1 MLEDDEPGELP
12 LMRNLQAL
20 KQPKE
25 SPALKA
31 RSRKSPAVESTPSI
45 IHEPNFASLDSFD
58 HDWDAVQEHN
68 LKLQNGEGG
77 VRRDGAARKSDA
89 HRKHAHSRTGP
100 SRRSAPHINTWDARV
115 QSPYEND
122 LDSRM
127 SWDLGA
133 EVPAITDTSA
143 SEWHI
148 RRNSRAHDG
157 IFDETHRGSHS
168 ISQDRTTEWVSS
180 SAIEDFGSNYHAGF
194 FGQHQDED
202 GRLKALQKTSK
213 LEQGH
218 KQWRQSDQILSP
230 LILNPKSDVQ
240 RSTRSNIPFI
250 LEDPM
255 DGEEDHSAE
264 HDRDYIMAHQR
275 ELAGRKAGTR
285 SRSPLSPQ
293 DTRSFHRKQ
302 ASGNPDVLRSP
313 QIAVA
318 SMNRQLYSEYSRVAP
333 SESEFFEY
341 EVDSM
346 ELPGKRENGRTMQR
360 PKQSKG
366 LTSRKEERRGPPT
379 GPRRQGRMR
388 SGHQSEQVLSSNH
401 PATSP
406 VAEPLPL
413 LTELE
418 DDNGSEENG
427 GTSVDGELGR
437 LAMSELHGELEL
449 VACNT
454 GAPDRNNAGRLVKVA
469 DAEHLQLSVQQACK
483 ELALCDYKPRNL
495 SQKYRPKVFEDV
507 VGQHIVAQALSNAIL
522 RSRIAPVYLFQGSR
536 GTGKTS
542 AARIFAAAL
551 ICSSQEGHRPCGAC
565 RECVSVAT
573 GKCSEVREVDAASN
587 NGVERVKVLL
597 EETISAPSLLRY
609 KVFVIDECHVLT
621 TETWNCLLKILEEP
635 PMNVVFILITT
646 DADQLPRTVVSR
658 CQKFPFPKIKD
669 SEIVKRLQKLAS
681 LEDLAIDA
689 ETLQLIASRSEGSLR
704 DAETILDQV
713 SLLGQ
718 QINSSTVYQ
727 LVGSVSD
734 DRLLGLLNS
743 ALMADTIST
752 VRRARELVDSGV
764 EPLSLMSRLAT
775 LITDILAGTFKLLEK
790 QRKGFFRK
798 QSLSEMKLERL
809 RVAMKTLSEAEKQL
823 RTSNDRTTWLIAA
836 LLQLGPERSLLFPAS
851 YAGSSISQSP
861 IALDENEAVDFEH
874 RSSDRQTWPDG
885 DITFSQNVN
894 SEPVPIDNRNEID
907 YSVCVKNER
916 PQYWTME
923 SVSQDASHGKVLSLT
938 AQGETPS
945 KMLQGTDKSLYPT
958 ESVVE
963 EFNASIEQRLI
974 PSKLNDIWS
983 KVVERC
989 QSNPLRQ
996 LLYASMRLISISISE
1011 VDAVVH
1017 LEVCNPDDTASC
1029 ERSQKRIA
1037 NLFEL
1042 VLGFPVEIKMSLA
1055 SLFVEAE
1062 SPKTPEDNTLAALGG
1077 KVQPRSNGADS
1088 KKGYEWSKVSK
1099 GPNATESFPGTTH
1112 GAPSKVDLHPD
1123 SSTASWRHKPI
1134 AEGGRFSGLQ
1144 DSMGNSA
1151 SGESQE
1157 TRRYALSKANVMGVS
1172 LSSGERQARRHVSR
1186 NDLLG
1191 GGSGN
1196 DNDLKEEL
1204 DVEAERELGEIELLS
1219 PEFNDLDGEP
1229 HEKNWRARHSTYE
1242 GPVVMQLHSSDG
1254 RRSSDADSQRRKG
1267 SHLNMVRRM
1276 SIRNR
1281 IRSLPSSDPNSPDR
1295 AGGANLSLEKGNEKS
1310 NDGQQLVADEAEL
1323 AAGDAGET
1331 SSTTQKRAE
1340 PIPAADLEALYCM
1353 QAMAIPVTDD
1363 SNSDSLQVLHILSAD
1378 LQTMIGA
1385 ASIKDYSCC
1394 DLSLSG

>member
-1 MLEDDEPGELP
+1 MLEDDEPGDLP
-12 LMRNLQAL
+12 LVRNLQAL

-45 IHEPNFASLDSFD
+45 IHEPNFASLNAFD

-77 VRRDGAARKSDA
+77 VRRDGTARRSDA
-89 HRKHAHSRTGP
+89 HRKLAHSRTGP
-100 SRRSAPHINTWDARV
+100 SRTSPHINTWDARV
-115 QSPYEND
+115 LSPYEND

-133 EVPAITDTSA
+133 EVPAITDTNA
-143 SEWHI
+143 PEWHI

-157 IFDETHRGSHS
+157 IFDEIHRGGHS
-168 ISQDRTTEWVSS
+168 ISHDRTTEWVSS
-180 SAIEDFGSNYHAGF
+180 SANEDFGSNYHAGF

-202 GRLKALQKTSK
+202 GRFKALQKTSK

-230 LILNPKSDVQ
+230 LILNPKSCVQ
-240 RSTRSNIPFI
+240 RSTHSNIPFI

-255 DGEEDHSAE
+255 DEEEDQSAE

-293 DTRSFHRKQ
+293 DTRSSHRRQ
-302 ASGNPDVLRSP
+302 ASGNPDVLKSP
-313 QIAVA
+313 QLAAA
-318 SMNRQLYSEYSRVAP
+318 SMNRQLYSEYPRVAP

-346 ELPGKRENGRTMQR
+346 ELPGKRDNGKIMQR
-360 PKQSKG
+360 SKQSKG
-366 LTSRKEERRGPPT
+366 LTSRKEERRGPPMGT
-379 GPRRQGRMR
+379 RRQGRMR
-388 SGHQSEQVLSSNH
+388 SGHQSEEVLSSNH

-418 DDNGSEENG
+418 DYNGSEENG

-551 ICSSQEGHRPCGAC
+551 NCLSPEGQRPCGAC

-597 EETISAPSLLRY
+597 EETISAPSLSRY
-609 KVFVIDECHVLT
+609 KVFIIDECHVLT

-669 SEIVKRLQKLAS
+669 TEIVKRLQKLAS
-681 LEDLAIDA
+681 LEDLVIDA

-734 DRLLGLLNS
+734 ERLLGLLNS

-764 EPLSLMSRLAT
+764 EPLSLMSRLAI
-775 LITDILAGTFKLLEK
+775 LITDILAGTFKFSEK

-798 QSLSEMKLERL
+798 QSLSEVKLERL

-894 SEPVPIDNRNEID
+894 SEPVPIDNRNEVN

-923 SVSQDASHGKVLSLT
+923 SLSQDTSHGKVLSLT
-938 AQGETPS
+938 AQGETSS
-945 KMLQGTDKSLYPT
+945 KVLQGTDKSLYPT
-958 ESVVE
+958 ESVE
-963 EFNASIEQRLI
+963 EFNTSIEQRLS

-1055 SLFVEAE
+1055 SLFVETE
-1062 SPKTPEDNTLAALGG
+1062 SPKTPEDNSHAASGG
-1077 KVQPRSNGADS
+1077 KVQPCSNGGDS
-1088 KKGYEWSKVSK
+1088 KKGYERASQSNALKPQVSK
-1099 GPNATESFPGTTH
+1099 GPNATESFSGIPH
-1112 GAPSKVDLHPD
+1112 GAPSKVDFHPD
-1123 SSTASWRHKPI
+1123 SSTAMWRHKPI

-1186 NDLLG
+1186 TDLLC

-1196 DNDLKEEL
+1196 DNDLKEGS
-1204 DVEAERELGEIELLS
+1204 DVEAERELDEIELLS
-1219 PEFNDLDGEP
+1219 PEFNGLDGEP

-1242 GPVVMQLHSSDG
+1242 GPVVMQLHSIDG

-1295 AGGANLSLEKGNEKS
+1295 AGGANLSSEKGNEKS
-1310 NDGQQLVADEAEL
+1310 KDGQQLVADEADL

-1331 SSTTQKRAE
+1331 SSTTQRKGKLKGSFARFFQGK
-1340 PIPAADLEALYCM
+1340 LSK
-1353 QAMAIPVTDD
+1353 QV
-1363 SNSDSLQVLHILSAD
+1363 SDH
-1378 LQTMIGA
+1378 
-1385 ASIKDYSCC
+1385 
-1394 DLSLSG
+1394 